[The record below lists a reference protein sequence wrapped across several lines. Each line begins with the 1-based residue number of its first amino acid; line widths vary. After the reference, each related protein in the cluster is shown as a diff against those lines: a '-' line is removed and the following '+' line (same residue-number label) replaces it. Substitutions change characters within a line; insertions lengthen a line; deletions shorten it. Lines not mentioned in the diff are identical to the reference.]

1 MREYSLWQN
10 IRRNLIKPIWQRIE
24 TGGTGR
30 GIPDV
35 FGAFEGECCW
45 IELKIAKGNRV
56 DLRPEQIAWLI
67 KFGQTGLKTFILVG
81 TDKRKMYL
89 FPGLKAILVKDQGL
103 KADSLLELNAPY
115 NWSKLQ
121 EVLFWKN

>member
-10 IRRNLIKPIWQRIE
+10 IRRNLTKPLWQRIE

-89 FPGLKAILVKDQGL
+89 FPGLEAIIVKDHGL
-103 KADSLLELNAPY
+103 KADSLLELSAPY
-115 NWSKLQ
+115 DWSKLQ
-121 EVLFWKN
+121 ETLFWKN

>member
-10 IRRNLIKPIWQRIE
+10 IRRNLTEPIWQRIE

-35 FGAFEGECCW
+35 FGAFGGECCW
-45 IELKIAKGNRV
+45 VELKIAKGNRV

-89 FPGLKAILVKDQGL
+89 FPGLEAIIVKDQGL
-103 KADSLLELNAPY
+103 KADPLLELNAPY
-115 NWSKLQ
+115 DWSKLQ

>member
-10 IRRNLIKPIWQRIE
+10 IRRNLTKPIWQRIE

-89 FPGLKAILVKDQGL
+89 FPGLKAIIVKDQGL

-115 NWSKLQ
+115 EWSKLQ